1 MEEGAQ
7 LKEQYPGPNAEH
19 IDSQLAELSQSYHQ
33 LNDASVH
40 RANKLVAAYDLQ
52 KFNAKA
58 RDFVAWTQMAIAE
71 MQDEQ
76 GSIKDL
82 QAAEWVQT
90 EHQRLQVKI

>member
-1 MEEGAQ
+1 
-7 LKEQYPGPNAEH
+7 
-19 IDSQLAELSQSYHQ
+19 

-52 KFNAKA
+52 KFSAKA
-58 RDFVAWTQMAIAE
+58 RDFITWTSLANAE

-82 QAAEWVQT
+82 QSAEWIQT
-90 EHQRLQVKI
+90 EHQRLQVRFEDSLIFIRIV

>member
-1 MEEGAQ
+1 MEEGAR

-19 IDSQLAELSQSYHQ
+19 IDAQLAELSQAYHQ

-52 KFNAKA
+52 KFISKS
-58 RDFVAWTQMAIAE
+58 RDFIAWTSMAIAE

-76 GSIKDL
+76 ESIKDL
-82 QAAEWVQT
+82 QSAEWIQS
-90 EHQRLQVKI
+90 EHQRLQVL